1 MACVRSTCVPMSTSS
16 LAHRIR
22 SSFIRLGLW
31 ASVLTFLFIETDT
44 IPDQW
49 KIGRASVVLLLALL
63 AVGVSIGVFVAVAA
77 IGMVASA
84 FATKQSQGPSGSNG
98 PIGSPRAASRGHTNP
113 GLDAQGTL
121 MEPRVLICRI
131 DSGGRSMPIYFN
143 QHSAPTI
150 RQSVEVREPSRYHP
164 GPPVVHCA
172 PVGIP

>member
-1 MACVRSTCVPMSTSS
+1 MSTSS
-16 LAHRIR
+16 LVHRVR
-22 SSFIRLGLW
+22 SSSIRLGLW

-84 FATKQSQGPSGSNG
+84 FATKQSQGPSGSNW
-98 PIGSPRAASRGHTNP
+98 PIDRPRAASRGHTNP
-113 GLDAQGTL
+113 GLEAQGTL
-121 MEPRVLICRI
+121 MEPRV
-131 DSGGRSMPIYFN
+131 YFN

-150 RQSVEVREPSRYHP
+150 RQSVEGREPSCYHP